1 MYDKTTISAW
11 GVLLNFVTVSG
22 TTLSARLNI
31 YLYVNNTNW
40 NDFGKECAQCP
51 ISSGYCYHSFV
62 ILYEA
67 IWYIQQRMHAQKTR
81 LLIRTSDSRPT
92 AGVSNLFGPG
102 AKKLVPT
109 AWRASSQTGGGGCK
123 SKKNCWRATKKD
135 LAGQAWPAGKVL
147 AGQKNDL
154 AGQAWPAGHGL
165 PTPGLR

>member
-40 NDFGKECAQCP
+40 NAFGKECAQCP

-67 IWYIQQRMHAQKTR
+67 IWYIQQRMHAQKTT

-109 AWRASSQTGGGGCK
+109 AWRASSQTGEGGANL
-123 SKKNCWRATKKD
+123 KKIVGGPQKMTWRAKLGPRARGCRPLAYGNVSYATK
-135 LAGQAWPAGKVL
+135 
-147 AGQKNDL
+147 
-154 AGQAWPAGHGL
+154 
-165 PTPGLR
+165 